1 MLFGAGF
8 PKGCWEMWLF
18 SLFFWNVAKAA
29 LLFKSHAKVLQI
41 VTFHN
46 QDLAESIARTSPIRP
61 SRSLNGPKLKCSVF
75 CLDLEKYVFCLWKSF
90 HLIGKP
96 IGSQSPS
103 VSLIAIYKSLFT
115 VCLRLGGTVLKLV
128 GTSLYGGHNL
138 LSWLRVKVT
147 FKRWLGRIPTVPLW
161 TARPVSMYSTKSYI
175 VDRQWGSRDTKNPL
189 KDDY

>member
-1 MLFGAGF
+1 MFSFLSGF
-8 PKGCWEMWLF
+8 RKICFLSLKKF
-18 SLFFWNVAKAA
+18 S
-29 LLFKSHAKVLQI
+29 SHWKTLPRFSKIQ
-41 VTFHN
+41 
-46 QDLAESIARTSPIRP
+46 
-61 SRSLNGPKLKCSVF
+61 KL
-75 CLDLEKYVFCLWKSF
+75 
-90 HLIGKP
+90 
-96 IGSQSPS
+96 SQSPS
-103 VSLIAIYKSLFT
+103 VSLIAIHKSLFT